1 MTPEMNQYCWKSKNT
16 RFTFQYVWMTLIIAW
31 TFVLTGEAPTE
42 QLGKQ
47 IGMDL
52 TPLEPELIDTMI
64 GEEEAV
70 ETSEI

>member
-1 MTPEMNQYCWKSKNT
+1 M
-16 RFTFQYVWMTLIIAW
+16 FIF
-31 TFVLTGEAPTE
+31 TGEAPTE

-70 ETSEI
+70 ETGE

>member
-1 MTPEMNQYCWKSKNT
+1 M
-16 RFTFQYVWMTLIIAW
+16 RFSFQLAWMTLIITR
-31 TFVLTGEAPTE
+31 TFVFTGEAPTE

-64 GEEEAV
+64 GEEEEV
-70 ETSEI
+70 GTGEL